1 MGFTGPLLALFAAT
15 QPLGFAVPMLV
26 STIGAALVFV
36 VTLLL
41 SPETKGKTF
50 VSQLSLAA

>member
-1 MGFTGPLLALFAAT
+1 
-15 QPLGFAVPMLV
+15 MLV
-26 STIGAALVFV
+26 STAGAALVFV

-41 SPETKGKTF
+41 SPETKCDVF

>member
-1 MGFTGPLLALFAAT
+1 MR
-15 QPLGFAVPMLV
+15 V
-26 STIGAALVFV
+26 STLGAALVFV

-50 VSQLSLAA
+50 VSPLSLAA

>member
-1 MGFTGPLLALFAAT
+1 
-15 QPLGFAVPMLV
+15 MLV
-26 STIGAALVFV
+26 STVGAALVFV

-41 SPETKGKTF
+41 SPETKGKVF